1 MHTTVVKR
9 GLNDWASFLNQ
20 IEIPVLA
27 STGQSLSK
35 LRQNE
40 DDEDARLISRIV
52 LRDPLMTVKLLR
64 YLQQHKRGGQQSEI
78 ILVEQAILMLG
89 INPFYKNVPDSPTV
103 ESMLETCPEA
113 QTCLLQVLDRSRRA
127 AEFAV
132 YWAARLNDLHFDEI
146 YIAALLHDLAEI
158 LLWCFSPMDMLQIHQ
173 LQSND
178 RNLRSRVAQESVMGF
193 SFQDL
198 GRLLIQQW
206 SLPQL
211 LQMLLD
217 PEESQHSRVRNV
229 ILAVNL
235 ARHSARGWEDPALP
249 DDYRDIGALLHLPV
263 EKVMEMVCPNPSH
276 APEIR

>member
-103 ESMLETCPEA
+103 ESMLETCPDA
-113 QTCLLQVLDRSRRA
+113 QACLLQVLDRSRRA

-193 SFQDL
+193 AFQDL

-263 EKVMEMVCPNPSH
+263 EKVMEMVCPNPTH

>member
-103 ESMLETCPEA
+103 ESMLETCPDA
-113 QTCLLQVLDRSRRA
+113 QACLLQVLDRSRRA

-193 SFQDL
+193 AFPDL

>member
-103 ESMLETCPEA
+103 ESMLETCPDA
-113 QTCLLQVLDRSRRA
+113 QACLLQVLDRSRRA

-193 SFQDL
+193 AFQDL